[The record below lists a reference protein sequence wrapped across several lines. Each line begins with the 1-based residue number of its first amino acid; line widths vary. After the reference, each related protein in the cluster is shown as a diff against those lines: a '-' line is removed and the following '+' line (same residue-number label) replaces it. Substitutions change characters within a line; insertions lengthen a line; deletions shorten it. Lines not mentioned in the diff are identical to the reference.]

1 MNRARNIMLIAAIM
15 MTMSVIG
22 LARTDETSAP
32 SSALLIEEYGFRVQP
47 PSEAWTFQQSP
58 AHDVKALLQHSQ
70 DPAQLRLQV
79 TENMRAWSDR
89 KVMEE
94 YQKYQ
99 KKLDRSL
106 FYDKN
111 IQTTSVNGRNWYVL
125 NGTRSNAPFSIHF
138 NFEKEN
144 VFFVTYETPSKELF
158 QKYQADRD
166 AFLSKIE
173 FGAAPVKRFA
183 DFDAFEIEVVPVGNT
198 KMDIDD
204 TASLAVDIKQTV
216 PSSVFKEMRPGRTS
230 ATSKTL
236 LLTLQVKL
244 FKRGSRAKRY
254 FVGFGTGKSAL
265 DGDLIFTDKET
276 GKVVYTAQV
285 SHETTGG
292 IFGGSSFNG
301 VGDQVADIIKRKK

>member
-1 MNRARNIMLIAAIM
+1 MKLKRVALIAAIM
-15 MTMSVIG
+15 MCAVAG
-22 LARTDETSAP
+22 LAYADDPTSTTT
-32 SSALLIEEYGFRVQP
+32 SVLVEERGFRVQLP
-47 PSEAWTFQQSP
+47 NEAWSFEKP
-58 AHDVKALLQHSQ
+58 AASDVKVQLKHSQ
-70 DPAQLRLQV
+70 ESLQLRLQ
-79 TENMRAWSDR
+79 TSENLRSWTDR

-106 FYDKN
+106 SFDKN
-111 IQTTSVNGRNWYVL
+111 IATASANNRTWYVL
-125 NGTRSNAPFSIHF
+125 NGTRNNAPFSVHF

-144 VFFVTYETPSKELF
+144 FLFVTYDAPSQELF
-158 QKYQADRD
+158 QKYVADRD

-183 DFDAFEIEVVPVGNT
+183 DFDALEIEVVPVESA

-204 TASLAVDIKQTV
+204 IANLAVDIKDEV
-216 PSSVFKEMRPGRTS
+216 PAAVFKEVRGTRTK
-230 ATSKTL
+230 ATGKTL
-236 LLTLQVKL
+236 ILTLNVKF

-254 FVGFGTGKSAL
+254 LVGFGTGKSAL

-285 SHETTGG
+285 SHERTGG
-292 IFGGSSFNG
+292 IFGGSSFDG
-301 VGDQVADIIKRKK
+301 VGEQVASIIKRKK

>member
-1 MNRARNIMLIAAIM
+1 MLIAAIM
-15 MTMSVIG
+15 MTLSVIG
-22 LARTDETSAP
+22 LARTDETSTP

-47 PSEAWTFQQSP
+47 PSDAWTFQQSP
-58 AHDVKALLQHSQ
+58 AHDVKALLQNSQ

-79 TENMRAWSDR
+79 TENMRAWSD
-89 KVMEE
+89 KKMMEE

-99 KKLDRSL
+99 KKLDRTI
-106 FYDKN
+106 FYNKN
-111 IQTTSVNGRNWYVL
+111 IPTTSVNNRNWYVL
-125 NGTRSNAPFSIHF
+125 SGTKNNAPFSIHF

-144 VFFVTYETPSKELF
+144 VFFVTYEAPSQELF
-158 QKYQADRD
+158 QKHLADRD

-173 FGAAPVKRFA
+173 FGAAPVKRFS
-183 DFDAFEIEVVPVGNT
+183 DFDAFEIEVVPVGNA

-204 TASLAVDIKQTV
+204 TASLAVDIKQST
-216 PSSVFKEMRPGRTS
+216 PLAVFKEVRPGRTN

-236 LLTLQVKL
+236 LLTMNVSF
-244 FKRGSRAKRY
+244 FKRGSRAMRY
-254 FVGFGTGKSAL
+254 LIGAGAGKSAL

-276 GKVVYTAQV
+276 GKVIYTAQV

-301 VGDQVADIIKRKK
+301 VGNQVASIVKRKK

>member
-1 MNRARNIMLIAAIM
+1 MQLKRAALIAAIM
-15 MTMSVIG
+15 MSAVVG
-22 LARTDETSAP
+22 LAYADDPTTTSV
-32 SSALLIEEYGFRVQP
+32 LVEERGLRVQLP
-47 PSEAWTFQQSP
+47 NEAWSFEKPVAS
-58 AHDVKALLQHSQ
+58 DVKAQLKHSQ
-70 DPAQLRLQV
+70 ESLQMRLQIS
-79 TENMRAWSDR
+79 ENMRNWTDR

-106 FYDKN
+106 SFDKQ
-111 IQTTSVNGRNWYVL
+111 IATASVNNRTWYVL
-125 NGTRSNAPFSIHF
+125 NGMRNNVPFSVHF

-144 VFFVTYETPSKELF
+144 FVFVTYDAPSQELF
-158 QKYQADRD
+158 QKYVVDRD

-173 FGAAPVKRFA
+173 FNAAPVKRFA
-183 DFDAFEIEVVPVGNT
+183 DFNALEIEVVPVENA

-204 TASLAVDIKQTV
+204 IANLTVDIKDEV
-216 PSSVFKEMRPGRTS
+216 PAAVFKDVRGGRTN
-230 ATSKTL
+230 ATEKTL
-236 LLTLQVKL
+236 IVTLNVKF

-254 FVGFGTGKSAL
+254 LVGFGTGKSAL

-292 IFGGSSFNG
+292 LFGGSSFDG
-301 VGDQVADIIKRKK
+301 VGGQVASIIKRKK